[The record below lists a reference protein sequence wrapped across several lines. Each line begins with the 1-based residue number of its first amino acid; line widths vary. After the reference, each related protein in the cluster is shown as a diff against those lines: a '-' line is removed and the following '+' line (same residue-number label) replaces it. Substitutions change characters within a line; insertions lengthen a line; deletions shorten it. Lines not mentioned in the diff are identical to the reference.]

1 MARSSTVWRS
11 FQDITDRKQQ
21 ENREHALQQMRE
33 AIWQLDSTSQVSDI
47 LAALEQALKD
57 IGVQY
62 EVCGVNLID
71 EAGSGGVYHNLSV
84 GEAWGGG
91 ELLPEDAG
99 LITRF
104 RDAGQTT
111 YRADTFEE
119 DAFQDRDKGVE
130 TRGRRSVIDV
140 PFSHGTRTFASPEA
154 HVFDDDI
161 PMLEEIAVVLSE
173 AFRQFDDL
181 HALLERTQIAERARS
196 EAEAANQSKSQF
208 LANMS
213 HEIRTPMNAI
223 LGFSEILS
231 GMIESERAGAID
243 VENVSRSPQAGDG
256 DRRLVE
262 NGVHVCQMLAQ
273 LV

>member
-1 MARSSTVWRS
+1 MFLPKIRCLSHVRLWWLHWCTSWSNWSQLRFRLTMESWPRRGPSRASSSTATRETGPQRLSVPDAGISMGGVAHEGLDSRSPTLTIWQRTSNSLNGFLTTRRPDTRSTSVSFERMDASSTRSCPFVEYVPTMARSSTVWRS

-104 RDAGQTT
+104 REAGQTT
-111 YRADTFEE
+111 YRADFL
-119 DAFQDRDKGVE
+119 R
-130 TRGRRSVIDV
+130 RGC
-140 PFSHGTRTFASPEA
+140 
-154 HVFDDDI
+154 
-161 PMLEEIAVVLSE
+161 
-173 AFRQFDDL
+173 
-181 HALLERTQIAERARS
+181 
-196 EAEAANQSKSQF
+196 
-208 LANMS
+208 
-213 HEIRTPMNAI
+213 
-223 LGFSEILS
+223 LS
-231 GMIESERAGAID
+231 G
-243 VENVSRSPQAGDG
+243 SRQGG
-256 DRRLVE
+256 
-262 NGVHVCQMLAQ
+262 
-273 LV
+273 